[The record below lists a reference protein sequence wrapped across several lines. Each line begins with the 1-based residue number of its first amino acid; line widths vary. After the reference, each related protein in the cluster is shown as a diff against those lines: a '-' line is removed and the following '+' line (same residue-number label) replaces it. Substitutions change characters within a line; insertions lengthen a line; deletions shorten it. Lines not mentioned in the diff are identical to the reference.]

1 VSFPGES
8 RNRLKQSLRLDLN
21 AFQYLSRGRLWKNLW
36 HEVYKDD
43 CFGMAAQLS
52 FYFLLA
58 FFPFLLF
65 LSALIGFIPIAS
77 GFLDNLLYELQLFLP
92 TTTYNLV
99 VEIVQGLVES
109 QDQGVLTIGIVLSLW
124 SASLAFNGMVSLLNS
139 AYEVED
145 SRSYLKTRA
154 LSILVTLIVTV
165 FVLISGILLFFGD
178 WLIGQWVANPWLR
191 LFYTILRWG
200 GIFFLIN
207 IGIQFV
213 FFALPAK
220 RLPWKI
226 LSPGSVIASV
236 GWILGSAGF
245 RYYVNHFGDYQQL
258 YGSLGALIVL
268 MIWFYISSLFLLLG
282 GEIDSE
288 IFKMRRSEGYAIRQ
302 R

>member
-1 VSFPGES
+1 M
-8 RNRLKQSLRLDLN
+8 RLDLKS
-21 AFQYLSRGRLWKNLW
+21 FQYLSRGRLWKNLW
-36 HEVYKDD
+36 HEVYRDD

-65 LSALIGFIPIAS
+65 LSALIGFIPVTS
-77 GFLDNLLYELQLFLP
+77 GFLENLLYEMQLFLP

-99 VEIVQGLVES
+99 VDIVQGLVDS

-139 AYEVED
+139 AYEVD
-145 SRSYLKTRA
+145 DPRSYLKTRA
-154 LSILVTLIVTV
+154 LSILVTLIVTI

-178 WLIGQWVANPWLR
+178 WLIGQLVQSAWLR
-191 LFYTILRWG
+191 FFYTLLRWG
-200 GIFFLIN
+200 GIFLLIN

-213 FFALPAK
+213 YFALPAK
-220 RLPWKI
+220 RLPWKL
-226 LSPGSVIASV
+226 LSPGSVIATV
-236 GWILGSAGF
+236 GWILGSVGF

-268 MIWFYISSLFLLLG
+268 MIWFYISSLLLLLG

-288 IFKMRRSEGYAIRQ
+288 IYKLRRSEGYAVER

>member
-1 VSFPGES
+1 MSFPGES

-77 GFLDNLLYELQLFLP
+77 GFLNNLLYEMQLFLP

-99 VEIVQGLVES
+99 VEIVQGLVDS

-178 WLIGQWVANPWLR
+178 WLIGQWVQNPWLR
-191 LFYTILRWG
+191 FFYTILRWG
-200 GIFFLIN
+200 GIFVLIN

-213 FFALPAK
+213 YFALPAK
-220 RLPWKI
+220 RLPWKL

-288 IFKMRRSEGYAIRQ
+288 IFKLRRSEGYAIER

>member
-77 GFLDNLLYELQLFLP
+77 GFLNNLLYEMQLFLP

-99 VEIVQGLVES
+99 VEIVQGLVDS

-178 WLIGQWVANPWLR
+178 WLIGQWVQNPWLR
-191 LFYTILRWG
+191 FFYTILRWG
-200 GIFFLIN
+200 GIFVLIN

-213 FFALPAK
+213 YFALPAK
-220 RLPWKI
+220 RLPWKL

-288 IFKMRRSEGYAIRQ
+288 IFKLRRSEGYAIER

>member
-1 VSFPGES
+1 MSFPGES

-77 GFLDNLLYELQLFLP
+77 GLLNNLLYEMQLFLP

-99 VEIVQGLVES
+99 VEIVQGLVDS

-145 SRSYLKTRA
+145 TRSYLKTRA

-178 WLIGQWVANPWLR
+178 WLIGQWVQNPWLR
-191 LFYTILRWG
+191 FFYTILRWG
-200 GIFFLIN
+200 GIFVLIN

-220 RLPWKI
+220 RLPWKL

-288 IFKMRRSEGYAIRQ
+288 IFKLRRSEGYDIER

>member
-1 VSFPGES
+1 
-8 RNRLKQSLRLDLN
+8 
-21 AFQYLSRGRLWKNLW
+21 
-36 HEVYKDD
+36 
-43 CFGMAAQLS
+43 MS

-65 LSALIGFIPIAS
+65 LSALIGFIPVTS
-77 GFLDNLLYELQLFLP
+77 GFLENLLYEMQLFLP

-109 QDQGVLTIGIVLSLW
+109 QDQGVLTLGIVLSLW

-145 SRSYLKTRA
+145 PRSYLKTRA
-154 LSILVTLIVTV
+154 LSILVTLIVTI

-178 WLIGQWVANPWLR
+178 WLIGQLVQSAWLR
-191 LFYTILRWG
+191 FFYTLLRWG
-200 GIFFLIN
+200 GIFLLIN

-213 FFALPAK
+213 YFALPAK
-220 RLPWKI
+220 RLPWKL
-226 LSPGSVIASV
+226 LSPGSVIATV
-236 GWILGSAGF
+236 GWILGSVGF

-288 IFKMRRSEGYAIRQ
+288 IYKLRRSEGYAVER

>member
-1 VSFPGES
+1 MSFPGES

-77 GFLDNLLYELQLFLP
+77 GFLNNLLYEMQLFLP

-99 VEIVQGLVES
+99 VEIVQGLVDS

-178 WLIGQWVANPWLR
+178 WLIGQWVQNPWLR
-191 LFYTILRWG
+191 FFYTILRWG
-200 GIFFLIN
+200 GIFVLIN

-220 RLPWKI
+220 RLPWKL

-288 IFKMRRSEGYAIRQ
+288 IFKLRRSEGYAIER

>member
-1 VSFPGES
+1 MSFPGES

-43 CFGMAAQLS
+43 CLGMAAQLS

-77 GFLDNLLYELQLFLP
+77 GFLNNLLYEMQLFLP

-99 VEIVQGLVES
+99 VEIVQGLVDS

-178 WLIGQWVANPWLR
+178 WLIGQWVQNPWLR
-191 LFYTILRWG
+191 FFYTILRWG
-200 GIFFLIN
+200 GIFVLIN

-213 FFALPAK
+213 YFALPAK
-220 RLPWKI
+220 RLPWKL

-288 IFKMRRSEGYAIRQ
+288 IFKLRRSEGYAIER